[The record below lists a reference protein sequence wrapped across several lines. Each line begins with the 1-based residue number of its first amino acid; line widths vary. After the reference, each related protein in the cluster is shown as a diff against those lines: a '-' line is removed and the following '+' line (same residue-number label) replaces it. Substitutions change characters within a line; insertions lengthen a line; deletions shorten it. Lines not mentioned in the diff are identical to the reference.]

1 MLLEIYTKLLS
12 KRSPFKIFLKLPH
25 RHCLKLHIKK
35 PIETVLMLL
44 QMALQKDK
52 EHMFYIQTP
61 HVPQKKIAPIPDCTA
76 PSLYSVYLIS
86 FY

>member
-1 MLLEIYTKLLS
+1 
-12 KRSPFKIFLKLPH
+12 
-25 RHCLKLHIKK
+25 
-35 PIETVLMLL
+35 
-44 QMALQKDK
+44 MALQKDK

-61 HVPQKKIAPIPDCTA
+61 HVPQKKIVPIPDCTA